1 LPVVSGRFEEKSL
14 QEYTERLGYAPLGGL
29 LLRLSLPSIAATVTI
44 SLYNIVDTFWV
55 AKLGHEA
62 IAALTIVFPYQ
73 ILFAAIG
80 IGSGIGVSA
89 LVSRRFG
96 ENNPE
101 ATNHVAGQIFSLAA
115 FWGLLFMLVSIFFS
129 RDILAAFGAT
139 PDIMDYSTQY
149 LSIVAF
155 GAPQIIFALM
165 ASSLIRGSGDAVK
178 PMIILITAS
187 VVNIILDPLMILGL
201 GPFPEMGVRGAAL
214 ATIIAQSCGASIAL
228 YFLLGRRT
236 AYRIGLP
243 VLKPKL
249 SIIKDIYRVG
259 APSTILQ
266 VTESLCFILFNTVV
280 SAFGSISIA
289 AVGLVVRI
297 ADLAFMP
304 VFGLSDGLLPII
316 GFNFGAGYFKRLW
329 RAVKLASLGIMV
341 VLGVGILLIEGL
353 APQIVTIFSRDPELL
368 AVTVPA
374 MRIMLAAM
382 LLGGPS
388 VMFITTFQGLS
399 NGTMALILS
408 LIRQLIFF
416 IPLLYLLRWLLGLN
430 GVWLS
435 MPASDVLSFSL
446 SFFVI
451 YRQYRKHRK
460 GDKWLDGPP
469 PPHLV

>member
-1 LPVVSGRFEEKSL
+1 L

-55 AKLGHEA
+55 AKLGYEA

-73 ILFAAIG
+73 ILFVAIG
-80 IGSGIGVSA
+80 IGTGIGVSA

-96 ENNPE
+96 EGNLA

-115 FWGLLFMLVSIFFS
+115 FWGLLFMLVSVFFS
-129 RDILAAFGAT
+129 RDILTAFGAT

-149 LSIVAF
+149 LGIIAF
-155 GAPQIIFALM
+155 GAPQIIFAMM

-214 ATIIAQSCGASIAL
+214 ATIIAQSCGAVIAL

-236 AYRIGLP
+236 AYRLDLP
-243 VLKPKL
+243 ALKPKF

-280 SAFGSISIA
+280 SAFGSVAIA

-304 VFGLSDGLLPII
+304 VFGLSDGLLPIV

-329 RAVKLASLGIMV
+329 RAVKLASLGITALLV
-341 VLGVGILLIEGL
+341 VGVLLIEGL
-353 APQIVTIFSRDPELL
+353 APQIVSIFSSDPELL

-374 MRIMLAAM
+374 MRIMLATM
-382 LLGGPS
+382 FLGGAS

-408 LIRQLIFF
+408 LVRQLVFF
-416 IPLLYLLRWLLGLN
+416 IPLLYFLRGLLGLN

-435 MPASDVLSFSL
+435 LPASDLLGFSL
-446 SFFVI
+446 SFFFT
-451 YRQYRKHRK
+451 YRQYRRHHK

-469 PPHLV
+469 PPHLVKRT